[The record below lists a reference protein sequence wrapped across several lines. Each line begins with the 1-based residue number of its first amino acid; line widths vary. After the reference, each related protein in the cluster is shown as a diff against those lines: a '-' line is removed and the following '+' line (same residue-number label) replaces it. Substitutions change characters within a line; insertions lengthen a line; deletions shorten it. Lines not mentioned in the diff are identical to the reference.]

1 MPGLSVNMFN
11 YTMKTFLL
19 IEFQVEVTQLFYK
32 VFVSCLLPEEGGE
45 GGKLLHTN
53 LGRNTE
59 TKIGI

>member
-1 MPGLSVNMFN
+1 
-11 YTMKTFLL
+11 MKTFLL